1 MACCAICMDDI
12 QTHTNCTTT
21 ECGHTFHA
29 SCLFRNLF
37 HRLEC
42 PMCRAALVS
51 PPEVEGEDE
60 DEESDAE
67 ESDDEESVDEE
78 ASESESEP
86 KLAIQNITKRLTSM
100 GYTMED
106 VVLAHLGG
114 SFCQIV
120 KGAQHH
126 SDEFFDKIDQ
136 TLDDILDG
144 KIAGDFRDTRTFAQ
158 VVAGIQV

>member
-1 MACCAICMDDI
+1 
-12 QTHTNCTTT
+12 
-21 ECGHTFHA
+21 
-29 SCLFRNLF
+29 
-37 HRLEC
+37 
-42 PMCRAALVS
+42 MCRTALVS
-51 PPEVEGEDE
+51 SPEAEGEDE
-60 DEESDAE
+60 DEG
-67 ESDDEESVDEE
+67 SDDEDSDENSDDESVDEG

-144 KIAGDFRDTRTFAQ
+144 KIAADFRDSRTFAQ
-158 VVAGIQV
+158 VVAGVV

>member
-1 MACCAICMDDI
+1 
-12 QTHTNCTTT
+12 
-21 ECGHTFHA
+21 
-29 SCLFRNLF
+29 
-37 HRLEC
+37 
-42 PMCRAALVS
+42 MCRTALVS
-51 PPEVEGEDE
+51 PPEAEGEDE
-60 DEESDAE
+60 DEG
-67 ESDDEESVDEE
+67 SDDEDSDEDSDDESVDEG

-144 KIAGDFRDTRTFAQ
+144 KIAADFRDSRTFAQ
-158 VVAGIQV
+158 VVAGVV

>member
-1 MACCAICMDDI
+1 
-12 QTHTNCTTT
+12 
-21 ECGHTFHA
+21 
-29 SCLFRNLF
+29 
-37 HRLEC
+37 
-42 PMCRAALVS
+42 MCRTALVS
-51 PPEVEGEDE
+51 PPEAEGEDE
-60 DEESDAE
+60 DEG
-67 ESDDEESVDEE
+67 SDDEDSDEDDDESVDEG

-144 KIAGDFRDTRTFAQ
+144 KIAADFRDSRTFAQ
-158 VVAGIQV
+158 VVAGVV